1 MALKT
6 LFRNR
11 VRSYLFICL
20 LGLLA
25 GGLVAGFSRFPFD
38 TLWSLSSFSSA
49 TIGVWM
55 FTTSLI
61 VVTSESPHTAGI
73 NAGIYVGVKFVV
85 TDLHKT
91 ARLFQAGYAFS
102 DELSVRVLSTLF
114 YGAVP
119 AVLCGA
125 LGAILW
131 NGRKGSWYG
140 RALLL
145 LPLLFIAAEGIG
157 MYCRVLKEGRMLF
170 QALLDTACAALYF
183 LAVRRS
189 LFQRNSKNQ

>member
-38 TLWSLSSFSSA
+38 TLWSFSSFSSA
-49 TIGVWM
+49 TIGFWM

-61 VVTSESPHTAGI
+61 VVTSESPRTAGI

-114 YGAVP
+114 YSAVP
-119 AVLCGA
+119 AVLCGC
-125 LGAILW
+125 
-131 NGRKGSWYG
+131 
-140 RALLL
+140 LL
-145 LPLLFIAAEGIG
+145 
-157 MYCRVLKEGRMLF
+157 YTSRCV
-170 QALLDTACAALYF
+170 
-183 LAVRRS
+183 
-189 LFQRNSKNQ
+189 